1 MPLPTDFSVTSP
13 CEICLSCVF
22 LFGWR
27 SGGMNLLVVG
37 LQGVFFKGALVE
49 FMMEFRQSWRS

>member
-1 MPLPTDFSVTSP
+1 
-13 CEICLSCVF
+13 
-22 LFGWR
+22 
-27 SGGMNLLVVG
+27 MNLLVVG